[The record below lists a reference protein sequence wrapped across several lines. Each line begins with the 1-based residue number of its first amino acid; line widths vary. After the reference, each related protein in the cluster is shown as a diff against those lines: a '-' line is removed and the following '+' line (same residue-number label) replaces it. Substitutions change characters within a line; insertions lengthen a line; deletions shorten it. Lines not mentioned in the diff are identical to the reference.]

1 MSSSN
6 DYHLASEPDLKPSAS
21 RTVWIYFIVL
31 GVLLFLTIY
40 GLDVFYRFS
49 LSYEKEIKVAEV
61 STHESIDKKATS
73 EAYLSG
79 KRGLFPDKPFVSIN
93 QAMAKLLQEFRSANT
108 RVLP

>member
-21 RTVWIYFIVL
+21 RTVWVYFIIL
-31 GVLLFLTIY
+31 GALLFLTIY

-49 LSYEKEIKVAEV
+49 LSYEKEIKIADV
-61 STHESIDKKATS
+61 STHESIDKKAMS

-79 KRGLFPDKPFVSIN
+79 KRGIFPDKNFVPIDI
-93 QAMAKLLQEFRSANT
+93 AMTKLLQEFRSANT
-108 RVLP
+108 RVAP